1 MASIIERIYKISM
14 IFATFFAF
22 ARSHP
27 ILSAKTTRGLANAG
41 GQVFQAV
48 MENDH
53 WKNVEDIK
61 HKLVGVGTKQT
72 PKSFVRPSSHY
83 SLPSQLSS
91 LKSSTGKVL
100 QGAHIH

>member
-14 IFATFFAF
+14 IFAAFLAF

-61 HKLVGVGTKQT
+61 HKLVGVATKQT

-83 SLPSQLSS
+83 TLPPQLNS
-91 LKSSTGKVL
+91 LKSTTGKVL